1 MTNLKKLYK
10 EINNFEKSKIYVNE
24 ALKINPKYPEA
35 LNLLALWQK
44 RKMI

>member
-1 MTNLKKLYK
+1 MILRNQK
-10 EINNFEKSKIYVNE
+10 FMNE
-24 ALKINPKYPEA
+24 ALKINPKYTEA